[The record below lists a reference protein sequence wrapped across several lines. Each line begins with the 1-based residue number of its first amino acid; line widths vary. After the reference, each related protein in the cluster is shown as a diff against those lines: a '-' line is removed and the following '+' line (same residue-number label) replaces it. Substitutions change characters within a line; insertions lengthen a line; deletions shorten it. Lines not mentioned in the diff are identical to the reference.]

1 MTPLYPT
8 SIHIKSNLPTT
19 PQVDGS
25 IYLFAIIPPHTQTLL
40 FDLQTLL
47 AERIPSLGG
56 ITFNAFRAF
65 KNQIRQAEEPFR
77 FVDGELIEKFL
88 DLDENVGKEVVGR
101 LSLNPVKWDY
111 EGVRLVVERLKRL
124 R

>member
-1 MTPLYPT
+1 M
-8 SIHIKSNLPTT
+8 HVKSNLPTT
-19 PQVDGS
+19 TQVEGS
-25 IYLFAIIPPHTQTLL
+25 IYLFALIPPHTQTLL

-56 ITFNAFRAF
+56 IAFNSFRAF

-88 DLDENVGKEVVGR
+88 NLDENAGKEVVGK

-111 EGVRLVVERLKRL
+111 EGVKLVVERLKRL